1 MGSANHNIR
10 SEQNEPAAG
19 RWRWLRRLALAGVLL
34 GLVAAV
40 YFLLPAPRE
49 SVTDIEAVPPS
60 PELAAQGT
68 LPVGGDQSR
77 AELDDPQRDGW
88 VTEVFAQQAQDQL
101 KALGKLLSDTEK
113 LDVRH
118 VTPFV
123 TDDFHCGAL
132 LPRELETT
140 FDDAAVVVRR
150 LRTGRTN
157 PPASASFEGAAGL
170 VQALQRLADA
180 FQGAEQLRVAVKMF
194 RVAHNRDAVTTR
206 QYVALSGRTPQGIVE
221 QHATWSVRWH
231 TDGRDSPP
239 RLRSILVEAFQQAV
253 TQRPNPLFADCS
265 QAVLDANPSYRGQFL
280 LGMNHWLRRIK
291 DVSYSSDPGLAVGD
305 VDGDGLEDIY
315 VCQEAGL
322 PNRLFLQNPDGTAR
336 EVAADWSVDWL
347 DSCRSALLIDLDN
360 DGDSDLV
367 VGTNA
372 NLVIAANQGGRFN
385 IQALLPTSG
394 YVMSLSASDYDVDGD
409 LDVFACVIYSNT
421 QLDGP
426 RALVSGGLTDDVYH
440 DAQNGGRNALF
451 RNDGDGSRWE
461 FTDVTHQVGLDA
473 KNFRVS
479 YAAAWEDY
487 DDDGDPD
494 LYIANDYARNQLF
507 RNDLNSGSAQ
517 FVDVAEQAGAQDQA
531 SGMSVSWGD
540 YDRNG
545 RMDLYVGNMFSAAGG
560 RITFQDQFKASAP
573 RVKSL
578 LQHFARGNTLL
589 KNLGNGR
596 FEDVSAAA
604 NVSMGRW
611 SWGSNFCDINNDGW
625 EDLVVT
631 NGYIT
636 TDDTRDL

>member
-1 MGSANHNIR
+1 MGSANDNNR
-10 SEQNEPAAG
+10 SEQNEPLSDQ
-19 RWRWLRRLALAGVLL
+19 WHWLRRLGLAGVLI
-34 GLVAAV
+34 GLAAAV
-40 YFLLPAPRE
+40 YVLLPGQRE
-49 SVTDIEAVPPS
+49 SVTDIDPQPPS
-60 PELAAQGT
+60 RELVEQGT
-68 LPVGGDQSR
+68 LPVGRDQPP

-88 VTEVFAQQAQDQL
+88 ASEVFAQQAQDQL
-101 KALGKLLSDTEK
+101 KALGKLLNEPDQ
-113 LDVRH
+113 LDVAH

-123 TDDFHCGAL
+123 TGDFRCAAL
-132 LPRELETT
+132 LPTQLETT
-140 FDDAAVVVRR
+140 FDDAAVVVQR
-150 LRTGRTN
+150 LRADGGES
-157 PPASASFEGAAGL
+157 PADSSLVGAAGL
-170 VQALQRLADA
+170 VQALRKLAAA
-180 FQGAEQLRVAVKMF
+180 FQGAEKLRVAVKMF
-194 RVAHNRDAVTTR
+194 RVAHNPAAVTTR
-206 QYVALSGRTPQGIVE
+206 QYVALSGRTAEGIVE
-221 QHATWSVRWH
+221 QHATWSVRWN
-231 TDGRDSPP
+231 TDSRDTPP
-239 RLRSILVEAFQQAV
+239 RLSSITVEAFQQAV
-253 TQRPNPLFADCS
+253 TRRPSPLFADCS
-265 QAVLDANPSYRGQFL
+265 QAVLDANASYRGQFL

-315 VCQEAGL
+315 VCQETGL

-336 EVAADWSVDWL
+336 EAAGEWSVDWL

-372 NLVIAANQGGRFN
+372 HLVIAANQGGRFN

-409 LDVFACVIYSNT
+409 LDVFACVLYSNT

-426 RALVSGGLTDDVYH
+426 RALVSGGSTDDVYH

-461 FTDVTHQVGLDA
+461 FTDVTRQVGLDA
-473 KNFRVS
+473 ENFRVS

-507 RNDLNSGSAQ
+507 RNDRDSGRSQ
-517 FVDVAEQAGAQDQA
+517 FVDVAKQAGAQDQA

-573 RVKSL
+573 GVKSL
-578 LQHFARGNTLL
+578 LQHFTRGNTLL

-596 FEDVSAAA
+596 FEDVSADA
-604 NVSMGRW
+604 NVTMGRW

-625 EDLVVT
+625 EDLIVT